1 MPKVTELKHYRINTL
16 ELINKPRQNGAMQL
30 ENKYSYNV
38 KYSENKSCLAELSVA
53 ISDKAA
59 PELFSVKLV
68 IVGIFDITEAGREDK
83 YAVHY
88 ESYRT
93 MFAHAQAAITQVTAM
108 SGIAPV
114 IIPEIDIEN
123 QEIYQMKLPKNNPPE
138 K

>member
-1 MPKVTELKHYRINTL
+1 
-16 ELINKPRQNGAMQL
+16 MQL

-38 KYSENKSCLAELSVA
+38 KYSENKSCLAELSVT
-53 ISDKAA
+53 ISDKSH
-59 PELFSVKLV
+59 PELFSVRLV
-68 IVGIFDITEAGREDK
+68 IVGIFEITEAGRNDK

-93 MFAHAQAAITQVTAM
+93 MFAHAQAAITQVTAL

-114 IIPEIDIEN
+114 IIPEVDIEN
-123 QEIYQMKLPKNNPPE
+123 QDIYQVKLPNHDK

>member
-88 ESYRT
+88 ESYHT